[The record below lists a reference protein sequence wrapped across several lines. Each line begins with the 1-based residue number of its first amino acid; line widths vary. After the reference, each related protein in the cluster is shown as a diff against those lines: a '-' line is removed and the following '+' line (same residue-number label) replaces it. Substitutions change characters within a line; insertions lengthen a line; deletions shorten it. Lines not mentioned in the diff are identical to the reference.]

1 MKKNKTTCTVGIIIF
16 LMALMTTTGVLQ
28 AQHCDSI
35 PNHLA
40 GHYCLWPSY
49 AIQLA
54 DGNILI
60 GCCQDSLTTNDANQE
75 HIPYLVKYYKI
86 SRYGATI
93 IDSIAFEDPNFDMLG
108 ELKRLHTVDDK
119 YSNLMIHRI
128 TANETCLNIKFL
140 DDDLNFNEEK
150 EVTFP
155 IPEETSDGFFCILD
169 SNDDIILTYWNWM
182 ESETCFARFGL
193 DGTLKHTK
201 AYHDSIMPLIS
212 TPGNNVI
219 FEGMRQNGSNPLG
232 YDYFGANI
240 GSMMFFD
247 EGTCW
252 GFELDSLFNIRHRYE
267 LNDSISG
274 YPNYY
279 HYTINPYFDFM
290 ISQGDGTAYFSR
302 NMQWQHDRWGTII
315 QKVNEYSEVLDEVW
329 FQPCPRPMNV
339 VKAIN
344 MEKDLDGNICYSFFG
359 LDMDSCHYVA
369 TVKVDPDLNILW
381 ERYAMRMQAPYQEF
395 MCEPT
400 TMKVFSDGAVLVF
413 GQTFAINWDFNN
425 QFNPNNQPWLRGLFL
440 TLMYDEVENV
450 AELGNAFRPYLAYPN
465 PVHDQICLHYSPDVQ
480 PKALEL
486 YDMRGRLIRKHND
499 NFEHFDMEGLLAGQ
513 YVLKVVFYDGTS
525 YSEKIIK
532 K

>member
-1 MKKNKTTCTVGIIIF
+1 MKKNKTTCTVGKIIF
-16 LMALMTTTGVLQ
+16 LMALMATTGVLQ

-40 GHYCLWPSY
+40 GHYCLWPGN

-60 GCCQDSLTTNDANQE
+60 ECKQDSLTTNDINQE
-75 HIPYLVKYYKI
+75 FIPYLVKYYKI
-86 SRYGATI
+86 SRYGAAI
-93 IDSIAFEDPNFDMLG
+93 MDSIFFEDTNSVAQDIL
-108 ELKRLHTVDDK
+108 EQLHKTDNK
-119 YSNLMIHRI
+119 YRNLMINRI
-128 TANETCLNIKFL
+128 TANGTCLNIKFF
-140 DDDLNFNEEK
+140 DDDLNFNDEL

-155 IPEETSDGFFCILD
+155 VPEEITNGYFCILD
-169 SNDDIILTYWNWM
+169 SNDDIILTYWNWT
-182 ESETCFARFGL
+182 ESLTCFARYGL

-201 AYHDSIMPLIS
+201 AYHDSIMPITDSL
-212 TPGNNVI
+212 GYVRQD
-219 FEGMRQNGSNPLG
+219 GLRQNGNNPLG
-232 YDYFGANI
+232 YDYYGANVRNPN
-240 GSMMFFD
+240 MK
-247 EGTCW
+247 EGTVW
-252 GFELDSLFNIRHRYE
+252 GYELDSLFNIRHSFE

-274 YPNYY
+274 YPYY
-279 HYTINPYFDFM
+279 YYTINPYSDLM

-302 NMQWQHDRWGTII
+302 NIGWQPTRWGTVI
-315 QKVNEYSEVLDEVW
+315 QKVNEYSEVIDEVQ
-329 FQPCPRPMNV
+329 FQPCPRPNNQ
-339 VKAIN
+339 VKGIN
-344 MEKDLDGNICYSFFG
+344 MEKDRDGNICYSFFG

-381 ERYAMRMQAPYQEF
+381 ERYALRMRAPYQEF
-395 MCEPT
+395 LCEPT
-400 TMKVFSDGAVLVF
+400 TMKVFGDGAVLVF

-486 YDMRGRLIRKHND
+486 YDMQGRLIRKHND

-513 YVLKVVFYDGTS
+513 YVLKVIFQDGTN